1 MQNCHSAIYL
11 PTSDRSIISQM
22 NEMIRVIEYWN
33 SMDKYEGVETDI
45 QEINRRLSRY
55 VMLKLLKSY
64 SRETML
70 EESEGK

>member
-1 MQNCHSAIYL
+1 
-11 PTSDRSIISQM
+11 M